1 MPDYEVQ
8 FAQFTISAG
17 QMLSLPMIALGIILL
32 VLAYKQPSTNNI
44 ND

>member
-1 MPDYEVQ
+1 VQ

-32 VLAYKQPSTNNI
+32 MLAYKKLTTGNNAS
-44 ND
+44 